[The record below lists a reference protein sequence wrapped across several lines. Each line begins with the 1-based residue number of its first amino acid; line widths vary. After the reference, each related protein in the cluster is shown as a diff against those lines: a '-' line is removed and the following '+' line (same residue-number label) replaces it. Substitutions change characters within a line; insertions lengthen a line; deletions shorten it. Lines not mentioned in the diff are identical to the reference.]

1 MPVFKDC
8 SGFSSSRCRAS
19 AETNALA
26 PRLICATRVT
36 GESPPPEKVGQV
48 CTKDNDGLG
57 ALDSHTCG
65 RGECIQF
72 TGKWEYPVMVSISVE
87 PAAAQIYFTTDGT
100 VPSTASNMYT
110 QPFELP
116 LGKVNT
122 TLRAVGVLK
131 EYVNSD
137 VAAAVYEVP
146 LDILTAKP
154 QSLPLWAVI
163 AIASCTGER
172 EREAG
177 GGGWGGERETERERA
192 CV

>member
-1 MPVFKDC
+1 
-8 SGFSSSRCRAS
+8 
-19 AETNALA
+19 
-26 PRLICATRVT
+26 
-36 GESPPPEKVGQV
+36 
-48 CTKDNDGLG
+48 
-57 ALDSHTCG
+57 
-65 RGECIQF
+65 
-72 TGKWEYPVMVSISVE
+72 MVSISVE

-131 EYVNSD
+131 EYVDSD

-154 QSLPLWAVI
+154 QSLPLLY
-163 AIASCTGER
+163 R
-172 EREAG
+172 
-177 GGGWGGERETERERA
+177 
-192 CV
+192 